1 MLRVGDL
8 CLIDGRTLCLVV
20 CIDLEVEGYGPNVKV
35 MIPQW
40 EVEYWLT
47 HDRLEIVPTDGLL
60 A

>member
-20 CIDLEVEGYGPNVKV
+20 CIDHTEPFIGYGPNVKV

-40 EVEYWLT
+40 EVEYWCT
-47 HDRLEIVPTDGLL
+47 TDRLEIVPSDG
-60 A
+60 